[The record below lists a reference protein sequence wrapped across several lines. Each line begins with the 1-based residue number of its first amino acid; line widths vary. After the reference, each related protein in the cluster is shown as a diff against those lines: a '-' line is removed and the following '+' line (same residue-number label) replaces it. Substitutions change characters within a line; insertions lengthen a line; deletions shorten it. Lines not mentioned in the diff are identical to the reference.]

1 MDDAKALPAAVAVCD
16 ALGTEATLVPV
27 PSATPSDLRRRRVCT
42 ASHLHRPLHR
52 A

>member
-1 MDDAKALPAAVAVCD
+1 MDTKTLLTAVAVCD
-16 ALGTEATLVPV
+16 ALGTEATLVPA

-42 ASHLHRPLHR
+42 ATHLHRPLHR